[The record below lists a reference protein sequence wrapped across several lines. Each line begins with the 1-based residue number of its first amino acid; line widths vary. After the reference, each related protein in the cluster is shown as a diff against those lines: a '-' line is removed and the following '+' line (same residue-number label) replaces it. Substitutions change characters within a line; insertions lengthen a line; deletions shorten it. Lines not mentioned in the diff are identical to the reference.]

1 MTICSSEA
9 MRTRCWCYGAADAVS
24 PPTAF
29 KSSTRGT
36 PGVPGDV
43 HIGAGFG
50 GCVAL
55 LDRDGDGRSEAV
67 IASNEGSVGTPP
79 GPSGPTGAITILSGS
94 SSGLTGRLSLTYPT
108 SGKAPSE
115 ASGSA
120 AHSRAGSQR
129 HEPTV
134 NASGFRC
141 DSHRCR
147 HHQPDASTSSDAV
160 RPFSPNTN
168 RWRFG

>member
-9 MRTRCWCYGAADAVS
+9 MRARCWCYGAADAVS

-43 HIGAGFG
+43 HIGAEFG

-55 LDRDGDGRSEAV
+55 LDRNGDGRSEAV

-94 SSGLTGRLSLTYPT
+94 SSRLTSGRATQFDVSDFGQGPERGIGFGCPLTG
-108 SGKAPSE
+108 
-115 ASGSA
+115 
-120 AHSRAGSQR
+120 
-129 HEPTV
+129 
-134 NASGFRC
+134 
-141 DSHRCR
+141 
-147 HHQPDASTSSDAV
+147 
-160 RPFSPNTN
+160 
-168 RWRFG
+168 